1 MKESDLE
8 QALELWKIS
17 FDAGFSSSFNK
28 KEILVNYL
36 NTNSGISSVACTHEG
51 KIIGALLCGHDGRR
65 GSIYNTAVYNEHR
78 MKGIGKM
85 MEERSLSELKKI
97 GITIG
102 FLFINVKNTGSKE
115 FWNSIGWEVIED
127 VRYLYKEF

>member
-1 MKESDLE
+1 M
-8 QALELWKIS
+8 
-17 FDAGFSSSFNK
+17 
-28 KEILVNYL
+28 
-36 NTNSGISSVACTHEG
+36 ACTHGG

-78 MKGIGKM
+78 MRGIGKM

-97 GITIG
+97 GITTG